1 MPAHQSL
8 PAPDSLPTGDTLV
21 EVLEQWQDVDRVAA
35 PEFLVPE
42 LRTIDA
48 HRPAV
53 ERAKGALMLRY
64 EMDAYHAFEVLVRW
78 SRLSHTPVHTLAET
92 LVRGI
97 RDGPQTEFGS
107 QPLARW
113 LRDQLRH
120 DDP

>member
-1 MPAHQSL
+1 MPAQKTL
-8 PAPDSLPTGDTLV
+8 PTPDALPTGDTLV
-21 EVLEQWQDVDRVAA
+21 EALQQWHDIDRVAA

-64 EMDAYHAFEVLVRW
+64 GMDAHHAFEVMVRW
-78 SRLSHTPVHTLAET
+78 SRLSHTPVHILAET

-97 RDGPQTEFGS
+97 SAGPQTEFGR